1 MIKHFCDRCGV
12 EITRFHLGSLTID
25 HKPWAHWDHTAKDYD
40 LCPECL
46 VKAETFIQGEGVKN
60 ESVLESDDDSDPC

>member
-1 MIKHFCDRCGV
+1 MIKHFCDRCGI
-12 EITRFHLGSLTID
+12 EITRFYLGSLTID

-46 VKAETFIQGEGVKN
+46 VKVETFI
-60 ESVLESDDDSDPC
+60 